1 MPFDGLPYDE
11 GLLLSR
17 DKTKFDY
24 MIINSRNYIGTD
36 LVIV

>member
-11 GLLLSR
+11 GLLLFR
-17 DKTKFDY
+17 DKTKLGY
-24 MIINSRNYIGTD
+24 MIINSRNYIGTE